1 MSRYNHNHNLSGKD
15 YFFRV
20 LFSIIAT
27 GILVAFMPQGGM
39 SATYHYQKGEPW
51 EDEAFIAQD
60 SFPILKPA
68 ERIAREQ
75 DSLRQFY
82 EPYFRLEEGTEEEQ
96 MQTLR
101 QEFAALSRL
110 GTPHYFLPHLL
121 EKLHHIYVTGILSGA
136 DAARFDAD
144 TPQRVRIYHGVES
157 GVRYFSSLYSEKT
170 AYEYLVSEE
179 DSVRFGHSRLH
190 GLDLMKFVHPNLT
203 YDAAKSAQQRQ
214 EVDGRLVRTMGVVLQ
229 GQKVVDKGQI
239 VDDGVMDILQSWELH
254 QREHKLSTSEVL
266 SRMGGR
272 TVYVAILVVLL
283 LMYFQQFRSDY
294 LDSFRTVLLIMTLFL
309 VFPIIT
315 YTIMG
320 HMWASVYVVPYC
332 TLPILLRIFL
342 DSRSAFITH
351 VLTILASAVVLSQ
364 PFTFIVTQI
373 VAGLVAIYSLRELSQ
388 RYELFRATVWVT
400 ISTLLTYLCME
411 FVRGTADGS
420 LDLSRWPYIYLTV
433 AGVLTMLVYLLLI
446 PIERIF
452 GFTSIVTLVELQNV
466 NNPLLRRLSEEATG
480 TFNHSMQVANLAAE
494 VANKIGAKAQLV
506 RTGALYHD
514 IGKLENAVFFTENQ
528 NGKNPHDGL
537 PYERSAQIIIQHV
550 EKGLRLA
557 DKYKLPTVVKDFIA
571 THHGRS
577 LTRYF
582 YVQKVKSEELRVK
595 NDSNNSGGNS
605 DSSLFTLHSSL
616 EAPFRYPG
624 PKPQTLEQAILMMAD
639 AVEAASRSLPE
650 YTEESINQMVEK
662 IIGAQVSDGSFNE
675 CAITFREIKEAKEVL
690 CARLRTVYHT
700 RIQYPE

>member
-239 VDDGVMDILQSWELH
+239 VDDGVMALVWDG
-254 QREHKLSTSEVL
+254 KTEV
-266 SRMGGR
+266 
-272 TVYVAILVVLL
+272 
-283 LMYFQQFRSDY
+283 
-294 LDSFRTVLLIMTLFL
+294 
-309 VFPIIT
+309 
-315 YTIMG
+315 
-320 HMWASVYVVPYC
+320 
-332 TLPILLRIFL
+332 
-342 DSRSAFITH
+342 
-351 VLTILASAVVLSQ
+351 
-364 PFTFIVTQI
+364 
-373 VAGLVAIYSLRELSQ
+373 
-388 RYELFRATVWVT
+388 
-400 ISTLLTYLCME
+400 
-411 FVRGTADGS
+411 
-420 LDLSRWPYIYLTV
+420 
-433 AGVLTMLVYLLLI
+433 
-446 PIERIF
+446 
-452 GFTSIVTLVELQNV
+452 
-466 NNPLLRRLSEEATG
+466 
-480 TFNHSMQVANLAAE
+480 
-494 VANKIGAKAQLV
+494 
-506 RTGALYHD
+506 
-514 IGKLENAVFFTENQ
+514 
-528 NGKNPHDGL
+528 
-537 PYERSAQIIIQHV
+537 YERA
-550 EKGLRLA
+550 
-557 DKYKLPTVVKDFIA
+557 
-571 THHGRS
+571 
-577 LTRYF
+577 
-582 YVQKVKSEELRVK
+582 
-595 NDSNNSGGNS
+595 N
-605 DSSLFTLHSSL
+605 
-616 EAPFRYPG
+616 
-624 PKPQTLEQAILMMAD
+624 
-639 AVEAASRSLPE
+639 
-650 YTEESINQMVEK
+650 
-662 IIGAQVSDGSFNE
+662 
-675 CAITFREIKEAKEVL
+675 
-690 CARLRTVYHT
+690 
-700 RIQYPE
+700 

>member
-20 LFSIIAT
+20 LFSVIAT
-27 GILVAFMPQGGM
+27 AILVASMPHGGM
-39 SATYHYQKGEPW
+39 TSAYHYQKGEPW
-51 EDEAFIAQD
+51 ENEAFIAQD

-68 ERIAREQ
+68 DRIAREQ

-82 EPYFRLEEGTEEEQ
+82 EPYFRLDEETEEQQ
-96 MQTLR
+96 MQALR
-101 QEFAALSRL
+101 QEFVALSRL

-121 EKLHHIYVTGILSGA
+121 EKLRHIYSTGILSGE
-136 DAARFDAD
+136 DAARFDGD
-144 TPQRVRIYHGVES
+144 TPQRVRIYHGIES
-157 GVRYFSSLYSEKT
+157 AVRNYSSLFSEKT
-170 AYEYLVSEE
+170 AYEYLMAEE

-190 GLDLMKFVHPNLT
+190 GLDLMRFVHPNLT
-203 YDAAKSAQQRQ
+203 YDAAKSEQQRQ

-266 SRMGGR
+266 SRLGGR
-272 TVYVAILVVLL
+272 TVYIAILVVLL
-283 LMYFQQFRSDY
+283 LMYFPQFRSDY
-294 LDSFRTVLLIMTLFL
+294 LDSFRTVLLILSLFL
-309 VFPIIT
+309 VFPVIT
-315 YTIMG
+315 YAIMG

-332 TLPILLRIFL
+332 MLPILLRIFL

-351 VLTILASAVVLSQ
+351 VITILASAVVLTQ

-411 FVRGTADGS
+411 FVRGSADGS
-420 LDLSRWPYIYLTV
+420 QELSRWPYIYLTV

-480 TFNHSMQVANLAAE
+480 TFNHSMQVANLAAA
-494 VANKIGAKAQLV
+494 VANKIGAKAQRV
-506 RTGALYHD
+506 RRTLPRHRKAGERRLLHREPERTEPPRRAALRAQRTDHHPTRGEGPAAGRQVQTARRREGLHRHAPRAQPDPLLLRQGQGESARRDQSRCGSLHLSRAQAADAGAGHPDDGRCRGGRIAQPARVHRGEHQPDGGEDYRGAGERWQLQRVRHHLPRDKGSEGGALCT
-514 IGKLENAVFFTENQ
+514 A
-528 NGKNPHDGL
+528 PHRL
-537 PYERSAQIIIQHV
+537 PHPHTVPRVTARS
-550 EKGLRLA
+550 
-557 DKYKLPTVVKDFIA
+557 
-571 THHGRS
+571 
-577 LTRYF
+577 
-582 YVQKVKSEELRVK
+582 
-595 NDSNNSGGNS
+595 SGIR
-605 DSSLFTLHSSL
+605 
-616 EAPFRYPG
+616 A
-624 PKPQTLEQAILMMAD
+624 
-639 AVEAASRSLPE
+639 
-650 YTEESINQMVEK
+650 
-662 IIGAQVSDGSFNE
+662 
-675 CAITFREIKEAKEVL
+675 
-690 CARLRTVYHT
+690 
-700 RIQYPE
+700 